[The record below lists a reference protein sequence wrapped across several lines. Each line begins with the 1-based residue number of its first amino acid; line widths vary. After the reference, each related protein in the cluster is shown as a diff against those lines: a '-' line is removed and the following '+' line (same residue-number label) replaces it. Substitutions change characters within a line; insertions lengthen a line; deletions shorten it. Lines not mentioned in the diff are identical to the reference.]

1 VTVISRTRI
10 GCWYGIVIRSLRQG
24 RVALPFGRVPSARV
38 SRRLALG
45 NRDRPVDDDGLLARC
60 AVATADQHAGRR
72 ARGDYGTGLQSA
84 VIADCRAEADRVARC
99 RCSETD
105 RAAIADRLD
114 GRREADEQ
122 AGRCVEHGRPKPAG
136 RGGDVGGRVAGL
148 PAIGASPAAGGE
160 PRAPAPPDALGV
172 AASAG
177 SAAAAATAD
186 TEAVALC
193 GPGAVLS
200 TRAAQQAGR
209 QATVA
214 IAKVDGSYQ
223 AGVRGQPTF
232 LNDAPFPNHTFTVVI
247 WGSNRRQFQPPPEGA
262 WQGKALCVT
271 GPVEIFQQRPQIV
284 VSSPSQLR
292 AAR

>member
-1 VTVISRTRI
+1 M
-10 GCWYGIVIRSLRQG
+10 
-24 RVALPFGRVPSARV
+24 
-38 SRRLALG
+38 
-45 NRDRPVDDDGLLARC
+45 
-60 AVATADQHAGRR
+60 VAT
-72 ARGDYGTGLQSA
+72 S
-84 VIADCRAEADRVARC
+84 
-99 RCSETD
+99 
-105 RAAIADRLD
+105 
-114 GRREADEQ
+114 
-122 AGRCVEHGRPKPAG
+122 
-136 RGGDVGGRVAGL
+136 VAGL
-148 PAIGASPAAGGE
+148 PAIGASPAAGAA
-160 PRAPAPPDALGV
+160 PRATAPPDALGV

-177 SAAAAATAD
+177 SAAAATTAD

-223 AGVRGQPTF
+223 ASVRGQPTF

-247 WGSNRRQFQPPPEGA
+247 WGSDRRQFQPPPEGA

-292 AAR
+292 AAQ

>member
-1 VTVISRTRI
+1 VPRAVLLSAIVLGLLMTT
-10 GCWYGIVIRSLRQG
+10 GCWP
-24 RVALPFGRVPSARV
+24 VAQSQPSA
-38 SRRLALG
+38 STPAAA
-45 NRDRPVDDDGLLARC
+45 P
-60 AVATADQHAGRR
+60 VATTAPAAKAPSSPAAGQKPT
-72 ARGDYGTGLQSA
+72 ASP
-84 VIADCRAEADRVARC
+84 VA
-99 RCSETD
+99 
-105 RAAIADRLD
+105 AA
-114 GRREADEQ
+114 
-122 AGRCVEHGRPKPAG
+122 PKPTASP
-136 RGGDVGGRVAGL
+136 VTTTPAAAKPTSKPAAAASTAAASPPAVVATSVAGL
-148 PAIGASPAAGGE
+148 PAIGASPVSGGE
-160 PRAPAPPDALGV
+160 PRATAPPDALGV

-177 SAAAAATAD
+177 SAAAAATTD
-186 TEAVALC
+186 SEAVALC

-223 AGVRGQPTF
+223 ASVRGQPTF

-247 WGSNRRQFQPPPEGA
+247 WGRDRRQFQPPPEGA

-292 AAR
+292 AAQ